1 MLSSGRPVCNF
12 GLAFKSKLQRWRR
25 NRKEEVTFV
34 DVECYGP
41 RAEAI
46 GRFFTEGEGRLK
58 LDQWESK
65 EGEKRSAIR
74 VVLDNF
80 EFVDS
85 KQEAAGTGERQPM
98 ATVSTKADTTQ
109 TPPTESPNLSYQ
121 LDPDLDEDV
130 PFKEILTLSPLQ
142 IMSTTEIL
150 LVEPIENL
158 GSEGDIVKV
167 RPGYARI
174 FFHLKALPLI
184 KQTKNSMHLRL
195 HELQEKLT
203 RFKVLRNCFQT

>member
-1 MLSSGRPVCNF
+1 MASLNKVLLIGNLTRDPDVKMLSSGRPVCNF
-12 GLAFKSKLQRWRR
+12 GLALNRSYKDGEG

-46 GRFFTEGEGRLK
+46 GRFFTKGRSIFVEGRLK

-85 KQEAAGTGERQPM
+85 KQEAAGMGGQPM
-98 ATVSTKADTTQ
+98 ANVGTTPDTT
-109 TPPTESPNLSYQ
+109 PAPHPSESPNSNVNS
-121 LDPDLDEDV
+121 DPDLDEDV
-130 PFKEILTLSPLQ
+130 PF
-142 IMSTTEIL
+142 
-150 LVEPIENL
+150 
-158 GSEGDIVKV
+158 
-167 RPGYARI
+167 
-174 FFHLKALPLI
+174 
-184 KQTKNSMHLRL
+184 
-195 HELQEKLT
+195 
-203 RFKVLRNCFQT
+203 